1 VTVIAVRV
9 LVVVITQRYRVSN
22 SCTCIGSCDDTEIP
36 CSYND
41 TVTVIAVRV
50 LVVVITQRYRVV
62 PMSDTVT
69 VIAVRVSVVVM
80 TQRYRVVTMTL

>member
-1 VTVIAVRV
+1 M
-9 LVVVITQRYRVSN
+9 S
-22 SCTCIGSCDDTEIP
+22 
-36 CSYND
+36 
-41 TVTVIAVRV
+41 VIAVRV

-80 TQRYRVVTMTL
+80 TQRYRVVPMTL